1 MFDLFS
7 YSYDVNVASFTKW
20 HILPD
25 DVDDLVIKVAKVS
38 AGKTYLLNKYQA
50 LGHNLMLQTDQYAM

>member
-38 AGKTYLLNKYQA
+38 AGYLVKLTY
-50 LGHNLMLQTDQYAM
+50 